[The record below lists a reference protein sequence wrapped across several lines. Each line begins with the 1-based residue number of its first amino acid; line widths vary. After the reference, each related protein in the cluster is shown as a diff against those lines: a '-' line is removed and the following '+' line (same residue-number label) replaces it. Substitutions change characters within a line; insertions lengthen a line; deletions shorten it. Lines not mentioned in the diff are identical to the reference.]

1 MAASVISST
10 TKWKEF
16 LTRYYKNQIG
26 QLAVSE
32 TKNKALVIEFPQV
45 NKFDVRLAE
54 ELIANPDAVL
64 AHAEEALSMVDLPVK
79 KEISA
84 RIRVAKMPKKTQVR
98 DLRSI
103 DVNRFLSIEGTV
115 RKITDVR
122 PRIIEAA
129 FECARCKNVTI
140 IPQEGGGKFIEPTY
154 CSCNEEKKGVF
165 RLIYKES
172 RFEDY
177 QRIKIQESPDEL
189 KGGEQPQTLDI
200 NVSDDLAGQVTPGE
214 HITVTGILRSAQK
227 INKDGKTAYFDI
239 YMDGNSVELEEQE
252 YDEVEISPE
261 DEEEIMRLSKDKRVY
276 DKICSS
282 IAPSIY
288 GYEEVKEAI
297 AHQLFSGVVKS
308 LPDGTRIRGDI
319 HVLLVGDPGIA
330 KSQILRYVVKL
341 APRGVYA
348 SGKSASSAGLTAAA
362 VKDEFDGQWTL
373 EAGALVLA
381 DKGVACIDEMD
392 KMKNEDRSSLHE
404 GMESQTISVA
414 KAGILATLKCRCSI
428 LGAANP
434 KLGRFDPYENIPEQ
448 INMPPSLM
456 SRFDLIFILQDKPE
470 ERRDANI
477 AGHILKSHFAGE
489 LNEHRKNVTSSH
501 VTEDS
506 VKTAMKVIQPEVDPR
521 MLRKYIAYAKRKIF
535 PIMSEDAREQIINF
549 YLTLRKQSEGDN
561 ASIAITARQLEG
573 LVRISEASARMRLC
587 DRVTT
592 DDVERTIRI
601 VTTSLKQVGMD
612 QETGKLDID
621 RLTVGVAKSQR
632 DRIKSL
638 KHIIEELTKEY
649 DGPVPVD
656 AVIDKASEGGLTKDK
671 VEKELKKLKE
681 IGEIFEPKSGHVSL
695 S

>member
-1 MAASVISST
+1 MGASVISST
-10 TKWKEF
+10 SKWKEF
-16 LTRYYKNQIG
+16 LTRYYKNQIQ
-26 QLAVSE
+26 QLAVSDA
-32 TKNKALVIEFPQV
+32 KNKALVIEYPHI
-45 NKFDVRLAE
+45 NRFDVRLAE
-54 ELIANPDAVL
+54 ELIASPDVVL
-64 AHAEEALSMVDLPVK
+64 AHAEEALTMVDLPVK

-84 RIRVAKMPKKTQVR
+84 RVRVAKVPKKTQVR

-103 DVNRFLSIEGTV
+103 DVNRYIAIEGTI

-154 CSCNEEKKGVF
+154 CQCNEEKKGVF
-165 RLIYKES
+165 RLLYKES

-214 HITVTGILRSAQK
+214 HISVNGILRSAQK

-239 YMDGNSVELEEQE
+239 YMDGNSIELEEQE
-252 YDEVEISPE
+252 YDEVDISPE
-261 DEEEIMRLSKDKRVY
+261 DEEEIMRLAKDPRVY
-276 DKICSS
+276 DKIVYS

-477 AGHILKSHFAGE
+477 AGHILKSHYAGE
-489 LNEHRKNVTSSH
+489 LNEHRRNVATSG

-506 VKTAMKVIQPEVDPR
+506 VKKAMSVITPEIEPR

-535 PIMSEDAREQIINF
+535 PIMSEEAREQIIAF
-549 YLTLRKQSEGDN
+549 YLSLRKQSEGEN

-573 LVRISEASARMRLC
+573 LVRLSEASARMRLR
-587 DRVTT
+587 DKVTL

-601 VTTSLKQVGMD
+601 VTTSLRQVGMD

-638 KHIIEELTKEY
+638 KHIIEELAKEY
-649 DGPVPVD
+649 DGAVPID
-656 AVIDKASEGGLTKDK
+656 AVIDKAIEGGLTKDK

-681 IGEIFEPKSGHVSL
+681 IGEIFEPKTGHVNL

>member
-45 NKFDVRLAE
+45 NRFDVRLAE
-54 ELIANPDAVL
+54 ELIANPDLVL
-64 AHAEEALSMVDLPVK
+64 AHAVEALSMVDLPVK

-103 DVNRFLSIEGTV
+103 DVNRFLSIEGTI

-129 FECARCKNVTI
+129 FECARCKNITI

-165 RLIYKES
+165 RLLYRES

-239 YMDGNSVELEEQE
+239 YMDGNSIELEEQE

-261 DEEEIMRLSKDKRVY
+261 DEEEIVRLSKDKRVY
-276 DKICSS
+276 DKICGS

-414 KAGILATLKCRCSI
+414 KAWHPG
-428 LGAANP
+428 
-434 KLGRFDPYENIPEQ
+434 
-448 INMPPSLM
+448 
-456 SRFDLIFILQDKPE
+456 
-470 ERRDANI
+470 DA
-477 AGHILKSHFAGE
+477 E
-489 LNEHRKNVTSSH
+489 
-501 VTEDS
+501 
-506 VKTAMKVIQPEVDPR
+506 
-521 MLRKYIAYAKRKIF
+521 
-535 PIMSEDAREQIINF
+535 
-549 YLTLRKQSEGDN
+549 
-561 ASIAITARQLEG
+561 
-573 LVRISEASARMRLC
+573 
-587 DRVTT
+587 
-592 DDVERTIRI
+592 
-601 VTTSLKQVGMD
+601 
-612 QETGKLDID
+612 
-621 RLTVGVAKSQR
+621 
-632 DRIKSL
+632 
-638 KHIIEELTKEY
+638 
-649 DGPVPVD
+649 VPVLHP
-656 AVIDKASEGGLTKDK
+656 GRG
-671 VEKELKKLKE
+671 
-681 IGEIFEPKSGHVSL
+681 
-695 S
+695 

>member
-54 ELIANPDAVL
+54 ELIANPDVVL

-165 RLIYKES
+165 RLIYRES

>member
-1 MAASVISST
+1 M
-10 TKWKEF
+10 
-16 LTRYYKNQIG
+16 
-26 QLAVSE
+26 
-32 TKNKALVIEFPQV
+32 
-45 NKFDVRLAE
+45 
-54 ELIANPDAVL
+54 
-64 AHAEEALSMVDLPVK
+64 
-79 KEISA
+79 
-84 RIRVAKMPKKTQVR
+84 
-98 DLRSI
+98 
-103 DVNRFLSIEGTV
+103 
-115 RKITDVR
+115 
-122 PRIIEAA
+122 
-129 FECARCKNVTI
+129 
-140 IPQEGGGKFIEPTY
+140 
-154 CSCNEEKKGVF
+154 F
-165 RLIYKES
+165 RLLYKES

-214 HITVTGILRSAQK
+214 HITVNGILRSAQK

-239 YMDGNSVELEEQE
+239 YMDGNSIELEEQE
-252 YDEVEISPE
+252 YDEVDISPE
-261 DEEEIMRLSKDKRVY
+261 DEEEIIRLSKDPRVY
-276 DKICSS
+276 DKIVFS

-456 SRFDLIFILQDKPE
+456 SRFDLDLHP
-470 ERRDANI
+470 
-477 AGHILKSHFAGE
+477 AGQAGGAPGR
-489 LNEHRKNVTSSH
+489 EHRRPH
-501 VTEDS
+501 
-506 VKTAMKVIQPEVDPR
+506 PEIA
-521 MLRKYIAYAKRKIF
+521 LRRRAQRAAAERGHQQ
-535 PIMSEDAREQIINF
+535 DH
-549 YLTLRKQSEGDN
+549 G
-561 ASIAITARQLEG
+561 
-573 LVRISEASARMRLC
+573 RL
-587 DRVTT
+587 
-592 DDVERTIRI
+592 
-601 VTTSLKQVGMD
+601 G
-612 QETGKLDID
+612 
-621 RLTVGVAKSQR
+621 
-632 DRIKSL
+632 
-638 KHIIEELTKEY
+638 EE
-649 DGPVPVD
+649 
-656 AVIDKASEGGLTKDK
+656 
-671 VEKELKKLKE
+671 
-681 IGEIFEPKSGHVSL
+681 GHVGHPAGDRAPDAPQVRRLREAEDIPDHVGRGPGTDHQLL
-695 S
+695 SHAA

>member
-1 MAASVISST
+1 MAASVISNTS
-10 TKWKEF
+10 KWKEF
-16 LTRYYKNQIG
+16 LTRYYKNQIQ

-32 TKNKALVIEFPQV
+32 EKNKALVIEYPQI
-45 NKFDVRLAE
+45 NRFDVRLAE
-54 ELIANPDAVL
+54 ELMASPDVVL
-64 AHAEEALSMVDLPVK
+64 AHAEEALTVVDLPVK

-84 RIRVAKMPKKTQVR
+84 RVRVAKVPKKTQVR

-103 DVNRFLSIEGTV
+103 DVNRFTSIEGTI

-129 FECARCKNVTI
+129 FECARCKNITI
-140 IPQEGGGKFIEPTY
+140 IPQEGSGKFIEPTY

-165 RLIYKES
+165 RLLYKES

-214 HITVTGILRSAQK
+214 HITVNGVLRSAQK

-239 YMDGNSVELEEQE
+239 YMDGNSIELEEQE
-252 YDEVEISPE
+252 YDEVDISPE
-261 DEEEIMRLSKDKRVY
+261 DEEEIIRLSKDPRVY
-276 DKICSS
+276 DKIVFS

-434 KLGRFDPYENIPEQ
+434 KLGRFDPYENISEQ

-470 ERRDANI
+470 ERRDLNI
-477 AGHILKSHFAGE
+477 AGHILKSHYAGE
-489 LNEHRKNVTSSH
+489 LNEQRRNVATSKIA
-501 VTEDS
+501 EDS
-506 VKTAMKVIQPEVDPR
+506 VKKAMSVIQPEIEPR
-521 MLRKYIAYAKRKIF
+521 MLRKYVAYAKRKIF
-535 PIMSEDAREQIINF
+535 PIMLEEAREQIISF
-549 YLTLRKQSEGDN
+549 YLSLRKQSEGDN

-573 LVRISEASARMRLC
+573 LVRLSEASARMRLR
-587 DRVTT
+587 DEVTPE
-592 DDVERTIRI
+592 DVERTIRI
-601 VTTSLKQVGMD
+601 VTTSLRQVGMD

-621 RLTVGVAKSQR
+621 KLTVGVAKSQR

-638 KHIIEELTKEY
+638 KHIIEELAKEY
-649 DGPVPVD
+649 GGGVPID
-656 AVIDKASEGGLTKDK
+656 AVMDKAMESGLTKDK

-681 IGEIFEPKSGHVSL
+681 IGEIFEPKSGHVNL